1 MNYDL
6 AIMALEG
13 LAREPLSIT
22 MSSGGTL
29 RIEGTPA
36 AFKELARL
44 CLLIGGGQSE
54 DGFEL
59 QPGTHVTR
67 GSPAVTLRAQPSESG
82 RPSS

>member
-13 LAREPLSIT
+13 LTRSP
-22 MSSGGTL
+22 MSVRVEGQEVV
-29 RIEGTPA
+29 IEGEQA

-44 CLLIGGGQSE
+44 CLLLGGSDVAGS

-59 QPGTHVTR
+59 QPSRHLTGA
-67 GSPAVTLRAQPSESG
+67 SLLLRL
-82 RPSS
+82 RVR